1 MMIERAPTGP
11 AGPVSPPTMADV
23 AAAAARLAGVAVET
37 PLIRSEVLDAR
48 VGGRV
53 FLKPECLQRTGS
65 FKFRGAYNRVS
76 MIPEHEREGGV
87 VACSSGN
94 HAQGVA
100 AAAHLYGM
108 PSAIVMPRD
117 APSMKVART
126 RALGADVVSY
136 DRETEDRE
144 AIARTLA
151 AARHAT
157 FVHPY
162 DDAGVIAGQGTVGLE
177 IVAAC
182 RRLGV
187 RPDAVLAP
195 ASGGG
200 LIAGVSIAVRD
211 GFPDAEVFSV
221 EPAGFDDYARSLSA
235 GERLGNER
243 LSGSLC
249 DALMSNRPGEQ
260 TFAINRHTLAGG
272 LAVTD
277 AEALAAVAFA
287 ARELKLV
294 LEPGGAVALA
304 ALLSGA
310 FDVVGRTV
318 VVVLSGGNV
327 DEAVLARALAESAA

>member
-1 MMIERAPTGP
+1 
-11 AGPVSPPTMADV
+11 
-23 AAAAARLAGVAVET
+23 
-37 PLIRSEVLDAR
+37 
-48 VGGRV
+48 
-53 FLKPECLQRTGS
+53 
-65 FKFRGAYNRVS
+65 

-162 DDAGVIAGQGTVGLE
+162 DDPDVIAGQGTVGLE

-200 LIAGVSIAVRD
+200 LIAGVAIDVRD

-221 EPAGFDDYARSLSA
+221 EP
-235 GERLGNER
+235 RLGNER
-243 LSGSLC
+243 LSGSRC

-272 LAVTD
+272 FAVTD

-327 DEAVLARALAESAA
+327 DEAVLARALAEGAA